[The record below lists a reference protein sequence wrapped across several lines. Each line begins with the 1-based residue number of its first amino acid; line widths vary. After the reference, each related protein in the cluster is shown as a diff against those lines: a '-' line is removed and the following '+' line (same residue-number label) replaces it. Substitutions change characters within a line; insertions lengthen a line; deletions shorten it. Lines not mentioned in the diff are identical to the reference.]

1 MVMTNKQIATKTP
14 YDLQQENGQKKE
26 KLCWR
31 KLRSTLQIRSKQIKK
46 QKDNTL
52 LQKERAAQTNQITTL
67 QSIKGETLIILQR
80 RNGHTGLS
88 TLVYAYSLSI
98 IVVHTP
104 KITKHPVTCINI
116 RAK

>member
-67 QSIKGETLIILQR
+67 QSIKGETLIIYQYPAEKKWAHR
-80 RNGHTGLS
+80 PFNSRICIQPFNYRSAYAQNNQTPGN
-88 TLVYAYSLSI
+88 VYQY
-98 IVVHTP
+98 
-104 KITKHPVTCINI
+104 
-116 RAK
+116 